1 MNAHKLFEKINAW
14 KMMYNQI
21 PLPLSNNTDAD
32 KIKIETDLEWDARML
47 QNASKLE
54 VIHRLIGTPIGETL
68 TAAIEL
74 AKTNDRKN
82 IPEIRKLLIDV
93 QKYMYEYDLN

>member
-1 MNAHKLFEKINAW
+1 
-14 KMMYNQI
+14 MYNQI

-32 KIKIETDLEWDARML
+32 KIKTETDLGWDTQML

-54 VIHRLIGTPIGETL
+54 VIHRIIGTPIGESL
-68 TAAIEL
+68 AEAIEL
-74 AKTNDRKN
+74 ARTNDRKN

-93 QKYMYEYDLN
+93 QKYMYEYGLN